1 MSWLRCDSC
10 DALIDTDE
18 EPGAYVETRDVW
30 LCRDCNSH
38 PAGELDFTELERRE
52 RHKTHAHEVFG
63 QKRWDKG

>member
-18 EPGAYVETRDVW
+18 EPGAYIEARDVW

-52 RHKTHAHEVFG
+52 RNKNKAHEVFG